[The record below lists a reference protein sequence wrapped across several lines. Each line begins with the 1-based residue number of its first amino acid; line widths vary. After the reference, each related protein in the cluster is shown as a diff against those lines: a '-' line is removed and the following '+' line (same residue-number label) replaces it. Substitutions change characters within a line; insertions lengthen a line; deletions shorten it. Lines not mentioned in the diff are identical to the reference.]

1 MYCNNFKLNTC
12 TYFASLRGVLCNV
25 GIVGSSRFALW
36 DTRRGQYIVFQIQ
49 IFPTDTMYYLH
60 AFNIFSIKSTVYTEI
75 CIGYTLDISE
85 RTGVF
90 SSSIY
95 ILHK

>member
-1 MYCNNFKLNTC
+1 
-12 TYFASLRGVLCNV
+12 
-25 GIVGSSRFALW
+25 
-36 DTRRGQYIVFQIQ
+36 
-49 IFPTDTMYYLH
+49 MYYLH

-95 ILHK
+95 ILHKWAGIYSAGVFFSPGTSGLEYLHVSV